1 MPEDLQA
8 EFVKAIFEPSAL
20 EECGCPD
27 WLRAFAVTFHSH
39 TWFHVRHDDHLTET
53 LQGTRP
59 GDGFADLLFNVV
71 IGRLLRDIE
80 ATLCEAGFDI
90 SMCWKGLRSL
100 EAADGREV
108 QAAALNIPWA
118 DDIAVLVHHE
128 TPTGLLESLS
138 LAIASNGLE
147 LNFGVGKTETPVLLR
162 GVASRKLR
170 RELFSMPTPTIQV
183 QTQTLGQLEMRLV
196 EKYRHRGFQI
206 HATTGN

>member
-1 MPEDLQA
+1 
-8 EFVKAIFEPSAL
+8 
-20 EECGCPD
+20 
-27 WLRAFAVTFHSH
+27 
-39 TWFHVRHDDHLTET
+39 
-53 LQGTRP
+53 
-59 GDGFADLLFNVV
+59 
-71 IGRLLRDIE
+71 
-80 ATLCEAGFDI
+80 
-90 SMCWKGLRSL
+90 MCWNGLRSL

-108 QAAALNIPWA
+108 EAAALNIAWA

-138 LAIASNGLE
+138 LAIATYIDKLASNGLE
-147 LNFGVGKTETPVLLR
+147 LNFGVGKTETLVLFR

-170 RELFSMPTPTIQV
+170 REFFSMPTPTIQV